1 MTLKELRK
9 LLNEN
14 GVEYVIK
21 KERGNIIKMNLYIQ
35 DDNGWHVSS
44 NGVLLI

>member
-35 DDNGWHVSS
+35 DDNG
-44 NGVLLI
+44 